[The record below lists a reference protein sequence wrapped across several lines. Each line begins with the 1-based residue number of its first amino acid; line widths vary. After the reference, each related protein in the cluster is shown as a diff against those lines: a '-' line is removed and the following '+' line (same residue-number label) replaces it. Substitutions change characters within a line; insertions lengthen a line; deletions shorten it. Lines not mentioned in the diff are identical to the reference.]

1 MNAISVKKSFV
12 SERGISR
19 PAVRRSET
27 QIALYALVAGVL
39 LLVAGA
45 QASVDILMI
54 VGFFFAA
61 SAGLALNALF
71 WAGYY
76 EKHGQP
82 EFKMPTE
89 FYE

>member
-39 LLVAGA
+39 LIVAGA

-76 EKHGQP
+76 AKHGEP
-82 EFKMPTE
+82 KVTIRRKL
-89 FYE
+89 YE